1 MRQKLDT
8 YMNILYQNFN
18 LLTIRYH
25 YFEGLKLT
33 KSYTHYLVVAY
44 MFSVGTFKYNKAVKH
59 SQICK
64 YQLDPLKFPV
74 YL

>member
-1 MRQKLDT
+1 MYQKLHT

-25 YFEGLKLT
+25 HFEGLKLT
-33 KSYTHYLVVAY
+33 KSYTHYLVVPH

-59 SQICK
+59 SQIHK
-64 YQLDPLKFPV
+64 YQLDPSKFPV
-74 YL
+74 